1 MAIIKKFASFQNLSN
16 FQVFEID
23 KEPNSAYFRITELES
38 TLTGGKNGFLIE
50 SSEYLKETTEVKIRI
65 MKKMVDSLDISYYL
79 SVEKYLLN

>member
-50 SSEYLKETTEVKIRI
+50 GS
-65 MKKMVDSLDISYYL
+65 
-79 SVEKYLLN
+79 